1 MRRVTRHYCSSR
13 CPILRVYSNRM
24 PEAKRQSM
32 IVGCV
37 GVLGLAL
44 WWGARFVPAVAD
56 TLPESSFGKF
66 VVFGIFLAGA
76 PLTTIAAIRGS
87 RWWWVAVAASIITL
101 VDLYIHLSQLPR
113 Y

>member
-1 MRRVTRHYCSSR
+1 
-13 CPILRVYSNRM
+13 M